1 MTYYTSYVLTPP
13 TTNIQKTLHKIRSRP
28 SSTFDHGPHA
38 LPEELLSSLQTLL
51 RHELGTITSN
61 SSFEYNSRDLSLLV
75 LSAVGEAVESYCGI
89 TNMNAPF
96 FNLSHEMDH
105 RIVRRRRE
113 LLHKHCKGYE
123 SVRDVQ
129 EDIETSRVGW
139 VRDVLGNRAARNYEF
154 GEVTT
159 KAGNEHSHQK
169 ERNRQD
175 VIMDALFK
183 DLDGVLMP

>member
-1 MTYYTSYVLTPP
+1 
-13 TTNIQKTLHKIRSRP
+13 
-28 SSTFDHGPHA
+28 
-38 LPEELLSSLQTLL
+38 
-51 RHELGTITSN
+51 
-61 SSFEYNSRDLSLLV
+61 
-75 LSAVGEAVESYCGI
+75 
-89 TNMNAPF
+89 MNAPF
-96 FNLSHEMDH
+96 FNLANEMDH